1 MVAMVVSFVV
11 WSMIS
16 PVAPQLT
23 KLYHLSDMQKS
34 LLVATPV
41 LLGSL
46 LRIPMGAI
54 TDRFGGRRTY
64 TLLMLY
70 LVIPL
75 IGISFAHSF
84 GQLIFWEV
92 LLGVAGTSF
101 AVGIGHVSKWY
112 PPQEQGLILGITA
125 LGNLGT
131 AVAGFTIPTL
141 YLNLGFSST
150 ARLLV
155 IPVLVMAACLWFFT
169 RDPKRATEERPSKAT
184 GSPAGA
190 SVSANASAKT
200 EQPSNNRSI
209 WTNVHLWVLAFFY
222 FITFG
227 GFMAFGNY
235 LPTLLQSQFHLNPV
249 DAGLRASGFVLLAT
263 ALRPIGGYLADKTSP
278 SRLLVLVFTVITIA
292 ALVFAYGLNNIVLT
306 TIAALVI
313 ALMLG
318 IGNGTVFKLVP
329 YHFPQA
335 TGKATGLVGA
345 LGGVGGFFPP
355 LVMGALKQ
363 ATGSYAVGMVLLAAA
378 SALALWIAWMQN
390 RTNRETPP
398 TASGQRGVRVSA

>member
-1 MVAMVVSFVV
+1 MLISMLAMVVSFVA

-16 PVAPQLT
+16 PIAPELT
-23 KLYHLSDMQKS
+23 KVYHLSDLQKS
-34 LLVATPV
+34 VLVATPV

-46 LRIPMGAI
+46 LRIPLGAL

-75 IGISFAHSF
+75 VGISYAHSF
-84 GQLIFWEV
+84 AEIVFWEV

-112 PPQEQGLILGITA
+112 PPEEQGLVLGITA
-125 LGNLGT
+125 LGNIGT

-141 YLNLGFSST
+141 YLTLGFPST
-150 ARLLV
+150 ARLLL

-169 RDPKRATEERPSKAT
+169 KDPAAPARPAAR
-184 GSPAGA
+184 PIPGA
-190 SVSANASAKT
+190 APRV
-200 EQPSNNRSI
+200 
-209 WTNVHLWVLAFFY
+209 WTNPHLWVLALFY

-263 ALRPIGGYLADKTSP
+263 AMRPVGGYLADRTRP
-278 SRLLVLVFTVITIA
+278 SRLLVLVFTVITLA
-292 ALVFAYGLNNIVLT
+292 ALLFAYGLHHMVLAT
-306 TIAALVI
+306 VAALVI
-313 ALMLG
+313 ATMLG
-318 IGNGTVFKLVP
+318 LGNGTVFKLVP
-329 YHFPQA
+329 LHFSNA
-335 TGKATGLVGA
+335 TGKATGLIGA
-345 LGGVGGFFPP
+345 IGGVGGFFPP

-363 ATGSYAVGMVLLAAA
+363 ATGSYVLGLLMLAAA
-378 SALALWIAWMQN
+378 SAVALIIALIQN
-390 RTNRETPP
+390 RSMPSRTH
-398 TASGQRGVRVSA
+398 GQRGARASA